1 MLTVGSY
8 TLLSQAPAPGRSSRA
23 AVQAARRQTAASVVA
38 LPKLN
43 NTAMHASNMHA
54 KHTSVSSTYV
64 RNNNLLDMKALV
76 HPKFPPTSNGSWRI
90 TEDKDRINLWFYVEQ
105 SMSKDKLEVGTEDGV
120 LLIRYI
126 GDSSDDNPASLL
138 DVRLL
143 MPPGYDGQKV
153 EAELEFGSLQVTIA
167 KPRRGFNEIPIS
179 EPHQ

>member
-38 LPKLN
+38 LPSKLSRSR
-43 NTAMHASNMHA
+43 APLSVCHAQKN
-54 KHTSVSSTYV
+54 KY
-64 RNNNLLDMKALV
+64 DIQPFALV

-105 SMSKDKLEVGTEDGV
+105 STSKDKLEVGTEDGV